1 MMEKLREKVKES
13 LSSVLPITIIVLL
26 LSILL
31 IPMGSGS
38 VFPLSCRS
46 GISDLR
52 DGILSARCRHFH
64 DAARTGHP
72 ADSLSKNEIFYLL
85 SVDAS

>member
-13 LSSVLPITIIVLL
+13 LSSVLPITVIVLL

-31 IPMGSGS
+31 IPMEVGAFSLFLAGA
-38 VFPLSCRS
+38 VFLIFGMAS
-46 GISDLR
+46 
-52 DGILSARCRHFH
+52 
-64 DAARTGHP
+64 